1 MKKKFWRVDRC
12 RLGGLLLLIFSTA
25 VAAADLEVKGARL
38 RLLPGDLPA
47 GGYFSLSN
55 VSKQSAALVG
65 AERAAFEHVMMH
77 RSTEKDGMA
86 GMEPVLRLEV
96 APGETLNFAPGGYH
110 LMLMKRLV
118 PLAIG
123 EKVNVTLLFADG
135 AHLPVIF
142 QVVSP
147 ASQ

>member
-96 APGETLNFAPGGYH
+96 GGCP
-110 LMLMKRLV
+110 KFC
-118 PLAIG
+118 
-123 EKVNVTLLFADG
+123 VTG
-135 AHLPVIF
+135 
-142 QVVSP
+142 S
-147 ASQ
+147 

>member
-1 MKKKFWRVDRC
+1 
-12 RLGGLLLLIFSTA
+12 
-25 VAAADLEVKGARL
+25 
-38 RLLPGDLPA
+38 
-47 GGYFSLSN
+47 
-55 VSKQSAALVG
+55 
-65 AERAAFEHVMMH
+65 MMH